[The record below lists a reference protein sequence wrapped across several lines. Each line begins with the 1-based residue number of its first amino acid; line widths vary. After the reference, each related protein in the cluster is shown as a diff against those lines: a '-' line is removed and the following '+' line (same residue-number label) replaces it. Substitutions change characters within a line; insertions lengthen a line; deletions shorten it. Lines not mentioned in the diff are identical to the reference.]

1 MKRNVGFQ
9 AKIMSINY
17 ASNILKDRVLDE
29 IIGIEKRINYDST
42 QTEEVSNSLLL
53 RYAFL
58 FRLKSSLNKL
68 LLNEELYLDYH
79 AKQYS
84 KQSAILEAEII
95 YNKYFSK
102 RLKMSYKDYITKRC
116 EKWYSPKDLDF

>member
-1 MKRNVGFQ
+1 MN
-9 AKIMSINY
+9 INY
-17 ASNILKDRVLDE
+17 ASNILKDRILDE

-58 FRLKSSLNKL
+58 FRLKSALNKL
-68 LLNEELYLDYH
+68 VLSEELYLDYH

-102 RLKMSYKDYITKRC
+102 RLNMSYQDYINKRS
-116 EKWYSPKDLDF
+116 EKWYKASDLDF